1 MLYFGLP
8 LSPQEVCRLIGIHGP
23 IEEDFDY
30 APLHIWL
37 EKYSKFR
44 YYWLDK
50 NLAVLGFKLS
60 HLDVSNSYTSALDFI
75 PVIVENFKAF
85 KLEVEQLRL
94 DLSWVTLEVIEDE
107 PIQIAYPDP
116 VLIQWS

>member
-1 MLYFGLP
+1 MWFGLP
-8 LSPQEVCRLIGIHGP
+8 LSPQEVCRLIGIQGP
-23 IEEDFDY
+23 LEEDFDY

-50 NLAVLGFKLS
+50 NIAVLGFKLNQCNL
-60 HLDVSNSYTSALDFI
+60 HNSYTSALDFI

-85 KLEVEQLRL
+85 KLEVEQLKL
-94 DLSWVTLEVIEDE
+94 DLSWVTLEVIEDK
-107 PIQIAYPDP
+107 PIQVAYPDP